1 MRAAPNVFSLEP
13 GPGGL
18 SRLIG
23 ALMRGEICGI
33 PFGEAPEQL
42 ADLVVFLPHKR
53 LRSAFEAALRDTL
66 GPRPV
71 ILPQM
76 RLLGAPD
83 ETSALEE
90 AEDWALLAA
99 ERRIISPLERR
110 FELLPLVSQWRGR
123 LGGASDESVTLRE
136 RLALAGALG
145 RLIDEA
151 IIANV
156 PLSRLESVRP
166 PGYDPARFD
175 DYWQLSRDFLRIA
188 AQFWPERLAELG
200 GMDARA
206 AQLERLEAQAKA
218 LENTATPMLVLGST
232 GSVAA
237 TGKLMCAIS
246 RLDHGAVVLPGL
258 DTRLGAAD
266 FELIGAVKRAEVTL
280 ATQFAHPQ
288 AILKR
293 TLSEIG
299 VPREAVKVLAAEA
312 AQAPRL
318 DALSDLMRPAES
330 IAGWRESRP
339 KLDETAFDGI
349 TVIEAQDEQEE
360 ALAIALAMRE
370 TLQVPGRR
378 VALISPDKVLARRV
392 QHELQRWG
400 IIAANG
406 AGHSLRES
414 EAGAFL
420 LLLLEA
426 AAEAPGALLALL
438 MHPLA
443 RFGFARAELEL
454 LTEALDLAV
463 LRGHRFM
470 AGAPLA
476 QRIPAALGAIGRHSH
491 PGVQRL
497 DAAVLSALPTL
508 AKVLDDVFA
517 PLRAGAEARSFPAS
531 AACLA
536 DALEAAT
543 RDESGA
549 AHIAAS
555 PDGGAVLALLAQ
567 IEGQPGHGAVAVSSL
582 PAALSLLLEET
593 PLPPLEDEHPRALL
607 IGPFEAR
614 LLEVDRVILGAL
626 NEGQF
631 PPGAADDPFLNRAMR
646 LGLGLPAPEW
656 RLGASA
662 HDFAQ
667 LAATPDLILA
677 RAKRLREAPSLPSR
691 FLRRLE
697 AYAGKNAW
705 AAMTARGKRYGT
717 FARALDALQAPP
729 PPVPRPCPVPAAPR
743 VPQRLS
749 VTEVETLRR
758 DPYAIYA
765 RHILGLVPL
774 EAPEQAPDP
783 RDRGTIM
790 HRILERYA
798 AEAPSAEPQAAR
810 RRLEA
815 IAEEE
820 FRVLKNEPELFEF
833 WRRRFEGIAADF
845 IAFDRAAREA
855 GHALQL
861 EARGE
866 LDIALAQ
873 GSLRL
878 VGKADRIER
887 DTQGRLAILDFKT
900 GHAPSN
906 KDITEGR
913 APQLPLLG
921 AMALEG
927 AFGPVE
933 ALSMLSH
940 IEIAGKAGFNPVP
953 VHAEDLAALSRER
966 LDWLRERLGAL
977 EAGAQGYL
985 AQAEPNKARAGD
997 FDHLTRRVLWSGTD
1011 EGTEEAP

>member
-1 MRAAPNVFSLEP
+1 MRATPNVFSLAP

-18 SRLIG
+18 ARLIG
-23 ALMRGEICGI
+23 ALMQGEVCGL
-33 PFGEAPEQL
+33 PFGEAPEKL
-42 ADLVVFLPHKR
+42 ADLIVFLPHKR
-53 LRSAFEAALRDTL
+53 LRGAFEAALRDTL

-83 ETSALEE
+83 EAGALE
-90 AEDWALLAA
+90 AGDDWAPLAA
-99 ERRIISPLERR
+99 GRRIISPLERR
-110 FELLPLVSQWRGR
+110 FELLPLVSRWRAGLR
-123 LGGASDESVTLRE
+123 AQGAGEAPLRE

-151 IIANV
+151 IIAGV

-175 DYWQLSRDFLRIA
+175 DYWQHSRDFLRIA
-188 AQFWPERLAELG
+188 AAFWPERLAELG

-218 LENTATPMLVLGST
+218 LENTRAPMLVLGST

-237 TGKLMCAIS
+237 TGKLMRAIS

-258 DTRLGAAD
+258 DRRLSDAD
-266 FELIGAVKRAEVTL
+266 FALIGALERPEVTL

-293 TLSEIG
+293 TLNEIG
-299 VPREAVKVLAAEA
+299 IARETVQELAGAPEH
-312 AQAPRL
+312 APRL
-318 DALSDLMRPAES
+318 DALSDLMRPAET
-330 IAGWRESRP
+330 IPGWRESRP
-339 KLDETAFDGI
+339 KLDEAAFDGI
-349 TVIEAQDEQEE
+349 AVIEAQDEQEE

-370 TLQVPGRR
+370 TLDVPGRR

-392 QHELQRWG
+392 QNELSRWG
-400 IIAANG
+400 IVVANG
-406 AGHSLRES
+406 AGRSLRES

-420 LLLLEA
+420 LGLLEA
-426 AAEAPGALLALL
+426 ATEAPGALLALL
-438 MHPLA
+438 LHPLA
-443 RFGFARAELEL
+443 RFGFAREVLEA

-470 AGAPLA
+470 AGVPLA
-476 QRIPAALGAIGRHSH
+476 ERLPAALGAIGRHSH

-497 DAAVLSALPTL
+497 DPAVLSGLPALT
-508 AKVLDDVFA
+508 KVLDDAMA
-517 PLRAGAEARSFPAS
+517 PLRAGAAARTLPAFATLLS
-531 AACLA
+531 

-543 RDESGA
+543 RDESGQVQ
-549 AHIAAS
+549 INAS
-555 PDGGAVLALLAQ
+555 PDGGTVLSLLAQ
-567 IEGQPGHGAVAVSSL
+567 IAAQPGHGETRPDAL

-593 PLPPLEDEHPRALL
+593 PLPPQEKEHPRALL

-614 LLEVDRVILGAL
+614 LLEADRVILGTL

-646 LGLGLPAPEW
+646 LDLGLPAPEW

-667 LAATPDLILA
+667 LAATPDLILS
-677 RAKRLREAPSLPSR
+677 RAKRVSQAPSLPSR

-697 AYAGKNAW
+697 AYAG
-705 AAMTARGKRYGT
+705 AACWQAMVDRGGQYAAL
-717 FARALDALQAPP
+717 ARALDAPDAPP
-729 PPVPRPCPVPAAPR
+729 PAAARPCPVPAAPR
-743 VPQRLS
+743 VPPRLS

-765 RHILGLVPL
+765 RHLLGLVPL
-774 EAPEQAPDP
+774 EAPDQPPDP

-798 AEAPSAEPQAAR
+798 RSEPPAEPEAAR
-810 RRLEA
+810 RHLDA
-815 IAEEE
+815 LAEEE
-820 FRVLKNEPELFEF
+820 FRPLSKEPELFEF
-833 WRRRFEGIAADF
+833 WRARFEGIAVDF
-845 IAFDRAAREA
+845 IAFDRAARAA
-855 GHALQL
+855 GNTLLL
-861 EARGE
+861 EQRGE
-866 LDIALAQ
+866 LDIALRA
-873 GSLRL
+873 GNLRL

-887 DTQGRLAILDFKT
+887 EASGALAILDFKT

-906 KDITEGR
+906 TDITEGR

-921 AMALEG
+921 AMALAG
-927 AFGPVE
+927 AFGAPGP
-933 ALSMLSH
+933 LSTLAH
-940 IEIAGKAGFNPVP
+940 IEIAGKAGFKPVP
-953 VHAEDLAALSRER
+953 VKTDDLAALSRER
-966 LDWLRERLGAL
+966 LIWLEARLKAL
-977 EAGAQGYL
+977 EAGEVGYL
-985 AQAEPNKARAGD
+985 AQAEPKKGRAGEY
-997 FDHLTRRVLWSGTD
+997 DHLSRRALWAEAPDAG
-1011 EGTEEAP
+1011 EEEA